1 MNTTKP
7 NCSPLEMT
15 VLAPYLASNERVR
28 RLAWPLAEYYV
39 TDEGR
44 VTSVKWNKVRIL
56 QPRCRANSNYL
67 LVNLSAEGE
76 VSTHYVHALVIE
88 AFYGVKP
95 TREWQTRHLDGDAN
109 NNSLSNLHLG
119 TAWDNAQDRIK
130 HGTWAR
136 GESVGTAKLTRRK
149 VQWVKDLYAASQA
162 GNSNVNLRIT
172 DLAEIFDVSRTSI
185 SNIINDRTWRTAENA

>member
-15 VLAPYLASNERVR
+15 VLAPYLMHNERVR
-28 RLAWPLAEYYV
+28 RLQWPLAEYYV
-39 TDEGR
+39 TDAGR
-44 VTSVKWNKVRIL
+44 VISVKWNKVRIL
-56 QPRCRANSNYL
+56 SAREKANSGYMV
-67 LVNLSAEGE
+67 VNLSSEGE
-76 VSTHYVHALVIE
+76 VSTHYVHHLVLE
-88 AFYGVKP
+88 SFTGTKP
-95 TREWQTRHLDGDAN
+95 TREWQTRHLDGDAA
-109 NNSLSNLHLG
+109 NNSLSNLQLG

-172 DLAEIFDVSRTSI
+172 DLAEIFDVSKTSI
-185 SNIINDRTWRTAENA
+185 SNIINDRTWRTAQNA